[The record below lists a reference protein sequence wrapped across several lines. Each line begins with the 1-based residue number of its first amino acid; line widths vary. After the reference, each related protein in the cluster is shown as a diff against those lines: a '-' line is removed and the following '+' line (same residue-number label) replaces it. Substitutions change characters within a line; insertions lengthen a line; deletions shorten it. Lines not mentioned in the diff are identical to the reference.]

1 MQPKKI
7 GLATLL
13 AVLLSAAA
21 VGAASAAGA
30 GPEAACNAL
39 AEETRS
45 AVVLKQQGHPV
56 DTAIRILSSKPVPDT
71 VPPDQVAFYKKQL
84 PGAARFAYMAKMSG
98 DGTAKFYLKQ
108 CRIGS

>member
-1 MQPKKI
+1 MRPKTI
-7 GLATLL
+7 GLTVAIYM
-13 AVLLSAAA
+13 AAFGTA
-21 VGAASAAGA
+21 LAAGP

-56 DTAIRILSSKPVPDT
+56 DTAIRILSSKPVPST
-71 VPPDQVAFYKKQL
+71 VPPEQVEFYKKQL

-98 DGTAKFYLKQ
+98 DGTARFYQKQ